1 MSAPSPA
8 SAPAPADTSATVRR
22 GGWWLVAS
30 FAAFLVGFVVVIVQ
44 GIVSG
49 TIAAENE
56 AAERLGVGVNEL
68 PPEVVAEIH
77 GQPGRLEGVLIALP
91 LVLAPVLFVLGVR
104 AASAVAA
111 GAERRFAVV
120 ARVLAVACAVT
131 WIAVQVLSYLL
142 EVENLPVQGPVT
154 LLVTLMTAFGG
165 GAMLALA
172 LALRAAGVARRTGVV
187 VGVLGGLSVLACF
200 VLPPFAPFLLAVIL
214 GVALVRTRPSV
225 TM

>member
-1 MSAPSPA
+1 MSTPSA
-8 SAPAPADTSATVRR
+8 LVPADTSATVRR
-22 GGWWLVAS
+22 GGWWLLAS
-30 FAAFLVGFVVVIVQ
+30 FGAFLAGFVVVMLQ
-44 GIVSG
+44 GILDG

-77 GQPGRLEGVLIALP
+77 GQPGRLEGLLIALP
-91 LVLAPVLFVLGVR
+91 LVLAPVLFVIGVR
-104 AASAVAA
+104 AASAVATA
-111 GAERRFAVV
+111 AERRFAVV

-165 GAMLALA
+165 GAMAALA
-172 LALRAAGVARRTGVV
+172 LTLRPLGIARRTGAVV
-187 VGVLGGLSVLACF
+187 AVLGGLSVLTCF

-214 GVALVRTRPSV
+214 GVALVRTRPSA